1 MPLSFP
7 QNPQTGDQYLYN
19 NRTYTFDGTVWG
31 SGLAEGGGASVEVAD
46 VAPEDPDEGNL
57 WLDSDTGI
65 MSAFLGG
72 SWIQISG
79 DSGVVVYNRSTTPT
93 NAANGDFW
101 FDTESGITSIYYDD
115 NWLAVSGG
123 DIDFSSIAQNIN
135 TSGTVKAGNPFYLNN
150 NTISADYTLPANT
163 NAMTAGPITIADDV
177 TVTVPDGSE
186 WTVV

>member
-7 QNPQTGDQYLYN
+7 QNPQAGDQYLYN
-19 NRTYTFDGTVWG
+19 TKVYTFDGVTWS
-31 SGLAEGGGASVEVAD
+31 SGGAVGGGASVEVD
-46 VAPEDPDEGNL
+46 SIAPEDPAEGNL

-79 DSGVVVYNRSTTPT
+79 DSGIVVYSRSTIPS

-101 FDTESGITSIYYDD
+101 FDTESGITSIYYNDS
-115 NWLAVSGG
+115 WLAVSGG
-123 DIDFSSIAQNIN
+123 DIDFSSLSQNIF
-135 TSGTVKAGNPFYLNN
+135 TSGTIKAGNPFYLNN
-150 NTISADYTLPANT
+150 NTISADYTIPSNT
-163 NAMTAGPITIADDV
+163 NAMSAGPITIADNV